1 LVGRRRELNYLLD
14 LLDRAD
20 GRLITITGL
29 GGVGKTRLALQVA
42 WELAASFSDGVY
54 FVPLAPVSSPDFL
67 VSAIVN
73 VLSFEPLPQE
83 EPYQQLSTHLATSFA
98 MRSKQMAAHPNT
110 CNYFRSKCST
120 QNDSD
125 VSLLLVSDKVQLA

>member
-20 GRLITITGL
+20 GRLITLTGL

-42 WELAASFSDGVY
+42 WELATSFSDGVY

-73 VLSFEPLPQE
+73 ALSFELLPQE
-83 EPYQQLSTHLATSFA
+83 EPYQQLLPHLATSFA
-98 MRSKQMAAHPNT
+98 MRSKQLAAHPNT
-110 CNYFRSKCST
+110 CNT
-120 QNDSD
+120 ADLN
-125 VSLLLVSDKVQLA
+125 VQFKTLATLICFWYQTKYN